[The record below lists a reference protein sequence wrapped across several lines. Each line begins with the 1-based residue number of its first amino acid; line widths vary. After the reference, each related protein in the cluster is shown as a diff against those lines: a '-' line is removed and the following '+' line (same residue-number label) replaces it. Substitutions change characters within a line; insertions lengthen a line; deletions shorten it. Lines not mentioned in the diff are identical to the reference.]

1 MRDKTWLNM
10 LCLAEI
16 GTMLVLLN
24 YSAVLPIIK
33 QEWGLTNTEA
43 GLIYSAYQVGYIVL
57 VVVLSTLTD
66 YIDTKKIY
74 VFSAFW
80 AGAAGIAFALF
91 ADSFMSGLILRCL
104 TGFGLAGTY
113 MPGLK
118 MVSAKFSTEKRGWAI
133 GLYVGAFSLGTGLS
147 LLFSGVLTGLFTWR
161 TAIFVTSLGPIAG
174 GLIAAI
180 SLDSVPPLRT
190 SKEKGT
196 FGQVFNNRPALL
208 VMLGYAAHMWEMFGM
223 RGWIVAF
230 FAAAMVGRNMDMA
243 VATSYGAVFSAVIIL
258 LGGFSTAL
266 AGSLSDR
273 FGRVRTI
280 QVIMFSSAACS
291 LLFGW
296 IRPWPAIVVILISL
310 IYGIL
315 VTAES
320 SVLSTSV
327 TELVPF
333 EYLGSAMA
341 VQSFVGWAAAA
352 IAPVVF
358 GMVLDLTNPAEV
370 VADLGYTPLWGPA
383 FIILGLGALAGP
395 PAVRLARKLSGFQ
408 YR

>member
-1 MRDKTWLNM
+1 MRDKIWLYL

-43 GLIYSAYQVGYIVL
+43 GLIYSAYQVGYIIL
-57 VVVLSTLTD
+57 VIILSTLTD
-66 YIDTKKIY
+66 YVDAKKIY
-74 VFSAFW
+74 VVSALW
-80 AGAAGIAFALF
+80 AGLAGLAFALF

-118 MVSAKFSTEKRGWAI
+118 MVSAKFSPERRGWAI
-133 GLYVGAFSLGTGLS
+133 GLYVGAFSLGTALS
-147 LLFSGVLTGLFTWR
+147 LLFSGILTGLFTWR

-174 GLIAAI
+174 GLIAAFA
-180 SLDSVPPLRT
+180 LESVPPLRAG
-190 SKEKGT
+190 KKKGA
-196 FGQVFNNRPALL
+196 FRQVFANRPALL
-208 VMLGYAAHMWEMFGM
+208 VMIGYAAHMWEMFGM

-243 VATSYGAVFSAVIIL
+243 TATSYGAVFSAVIIL
-258 LGGFSTAL
+258 AGGFSTAL
-266 AGSLSDR
+266 AGALSDR

-280 QVIMFSSAACS
+280 QAIMFSSAACS

-296 IRPWPAIVVILISL
+296 IRPWPAVLVILISL
-310 IYGIL
+310 VYGFL

-341 VQSFVGWAAAA
+341 VQSFVGWTAAA
-352 IAPVVF
+352 IAPAAF
-358 GMVLDLTNPAEV
+358 GMVLDLTNPAALV
-370 VADLGYTPLWGPA
+370 GALGYTPQWGPA
-383 FIILGLGALAGP
+383 FFILGLGALIGP
-395 PAVRLARKLSGFQ
+395 PAVGLARKISGFE

>member
-1 MRDKTWLNM
+1 MRDKTWLYM

-33 QEWGLTNTEA
+33 EEWGLSNTQA
-43 GLIYSAYQVGYIVL
+43 GLIYSAYQIGYIIL

-66 YIDTKKIY
+66 YVDAKKIY
-74 VFSAFW
+74 VVSALW
-80 AGAAGIAFALF
+80 AGVAGITFAVF
-91 ADSFMSGLILRCL
+91 ADSFVSGLILRCL

-118 MVSAKFSTEKRGWAI
+118 MVSARFSSIRRGWAV
-133 GLYVGAFSLGTGLS
+133 GLYVGAFSLGTALS
-147 LLFSGVLTGLFTWR
+147 LLFSGVLTGLFDWR

-174 GLIAAI
+174 GLLAAFT
-180 SLDSVPPLRT
+180 LDNVPALRT
-190 SKEKGT
+190 GREKGALR
-196 FGQVFNNRPALL
+196 QVFSNRPALL
-208 VMLGYAAHMWEMFGM
+208 VMVGYAAHMWEMFGM

-230 FAAAMVGRNMDMA
+230 FAAAMIGRNMDMA
-243 VATSYGAVFSAVIIL
+243 VATSYGAVFSAVIIMA
-258 LGGFSTAL
+258 GGFSTAL
-266 AGSLSDR
+266 AGTLSDR
-273 FGRVRTI
+273 YGRVRTI
-280 QVIMFSSAACS
+280 RVIMFSSAACS
-291 LLFGW
+291 LFFGW
-296 IRPWPAIVVILISL
+296 IRPWPAVVVVLISL
-310 IYGIL
+310 VYGVL

-341 VQSFVGWAAAA
+341 VQSLLGWTAAA
-352 IAPVVF
+352 IAPVAF
-358 GMVLDLTNPAEV
+358 GVVLDLTNPAQK
-370 VADLGYTPLWGPA
+370 VAELGYTPLWGPA
-383 FIILGLGALAGP
+383 FIILGLGALLGP
-395 PAVRLARKLSGFQ
+395 PAVTLARKLSRFE